1 MSDIKNLGES
11 FLKSRLG
18 DDLCSILEDENIEEI
33 MLNADG
39 SVFIEAR
46 GCGMHKAMSLDALR
60 SQSII
65 RTMATFFNTEINAQN
80 AIVSG
85 HMPFY
90 NARFEGVLPPLV
102 KAPCFSI
109 RKHGSLSLSI
119 EMLKDNGMLTDRQLE
134 ILCKALSDRRSVIIC
149 GETSSGKTTLVNA
162 MLNELLT
169 IAPYDRLLLL
179 EDTPELTLSCD
190 NHICLYANDAS
201 DMSALVRQA
210 LRLRPDRIIVGE
222 VRGAEALDL
231 IDALSTGHSGG
242 LCTLHAG
249 SIEQALM
256 RLVLLISRHKSAPRL
271 IEPFLTQALDLIV
284 ILKTRPVRHIADI
297 ACVTGYDNGRFI
309 YHSIV

>member
-1 MSDIKNLGES
+1 
-11 FLKSRLG
+11 
-18 DDLCSILEDENIEEI
+18 
-33 MLNADG
+33 
-39 SVFIEAR
+39 
-46 GCGMHKAMSLDALR
+46 
-60 SQSII
+60 
-65 RTMATFFNTEINAQN
+65 
-80 AIVSG
+80 
-85 HMPFY
+85 MP
-90 NARFEGVLPPLV
+90 P
-102 KAPCFSI
+102 
-109 RKHGSLSLSI
+109 
-119 EMLKDNGMLTDRQLE
+119 M
-134 ILCKALSDRRSVIIC
+134 IC
-149 GETSSGKTTLVNA
+149 
-162 MLNELLT
+162 
-169 IAPYDRLLLL
+169 LLLL

-297 ACVTGYDNGRFI
+297 ACVTGYDNAFYLPQHSLRRNI
-309 YHSIV
+309 YAKALCPYNLYVCRIKYCPGLSGKLRTVISAL